1 MRKYL
6 PIIISFFFLLVSILC
21 WDKINL
27 TYDESNSIIGQ
38 YSLKKINPNNDLL
51 RFLILIIPSAL
62 IYLVSFLYFNK
73 STFSLNKNNSEYFLS
88 DSLKINERYN
98 LDNYFYLFIALI
110 IIEFLSFNFRS
121 ALNVDTFHDSV
132 FLTPPTNYLINGG
145 YFSSTLYDYGFT
157 GNNLGLLFNYFFGF
171 YTLGSINFIKLLL
184 ILFIKLLLILISK
197 KLIVY
202 LNYGNFYKKIFFIL
216 FTFIIIS
223 LPNYY
228 DLSSHFSPRSGL
240 YLLIILLIG
249 SSLCVKKNKDFKF
262 FIIGTFSLT
271 SLLWWFDIGFYVNF
285 LFILL
290 SLYLIHH
297 SEKRN
302 LLFLVSGVLISWV
315 IFLIFTPSNEINGF
329 LYNLIF
335 ILNTTDYLIGIE
347 YLKPFSE
354 NSFRWTKALL
364 IIFISCICLVNLNFS
379 KKINLNVNLKI
390 YLNLIF
396 ISGIIFFK
404 SALTRSDIY
413 HLKYSSGLYTL
424 IFIYIIIYFIF
435 FYLNESKFVGNFLK
449 KLNQKIQKRIIFS
462 LFITLS
468 FLFLGGYLNIKNQ
481 NSAQENIVNLI
492 NFNSNIKELIF
503 NKTENQLK
511 ERDFSVLQKYSKL
524 SANDQCIQYFSDD
537 NFFPYFLNKPT
548 CTKFYL
554 SNQIITNFSEDEF
567 ISQFKKSMPSVILY
581 ESPTK
586 LLFNYDNLQNANK
599 FVRDNYKFYENFN
612 GFIFYKRIK
621 Q

>member
-6 PIIISFFFLLVSILC
+6 PFIISFFFLLVSILF
-21 WDKINL
+21 WDKITL
-27 TYDESNSIIGQ
+27 PYDESNSIIGQ
-38 YSLKKINPNNDLL
+38 YSLKKINPLNDLL
-51 RFLILIIPSAL
+51 RFLIFIIPATL
-62 IYLVSFLYFNK
+62 FYLVTFLYFNK
-73 STFSLNKNNSEYFLS
+73 STFNLNKNSSEYFLNHS
-88 DSLKINERYN
+88 FKKNGKQN

-121 ALNVDTFHDSV
+121 ALIVDTFHDSV
-132 FLTPPTNYLINGG
+132 FLTPPTNYLANEGF
-145 YFSSTLYDYGFT
+145 FSSTLYDYGFT
-157 GNNLGLLFNYFFGF
+157 GNNLGLFFNYFFGF

-197 KLIVY
+197 KLIEY
-202 LNYGNFYKKIFFIL
+202 IDYENFYKKIFFIL

-228 DLSSHFSPRSGL
+228 DLSSHFSPRSAL
-240 YLLIILLIG
+240 YLLVILLIS
-249 SSLCVKKNKDFKF
+249 SSLCAKKNNDLKF
-262 FIIGTFSLT
+262 FIIGTFSLI

-285 LFILL
+285 LVILL
-290 SLYLIHH
+290 SLYLINH

-302 LLFLVSGVLISWV
+302 LLFLASGVIISWAG
-315 IFLIFTPSNEINGF
+315 FLIFSPSNEIIDF
-329 LYNLIF
+329 FYNLKF
-335 ILNTTDYLIGIE
+335 ILFTTDYLIGIE

-364 IIFISCICLVNLNFS
+364 IIFISCICLVNLNLS

-396 ISGIIFFK
+396 ISGIIYFK
-404 SALTRSDIY
+404 SALTRSDVY

-424 IFIYIIIYFIF
+424 IFIFVIIYFLF
-435 FYLNESKFVGNFLK
+435 FYLNKNKFVGNYLK
-449 KLNQKIQKRIIFS
+449 KLNNKIQKQIIF
-462 LFITLS
+462 LFFSILS
-468 FLFLGGYLNIKNQ
+468 FLFLGGYLNVKNQ
-481 NSAQENIVNLI
+481 NPAQENIINLI
-492 NFNSNIKELIF
+492 NFNSNIKELIVK
-503 NKTENQLK
+503 KTESQLK
-511 ERDFSVLQKYSKL
+511 ERDLLVLQKYRKL

-554 SNQIITNFSEDEF
+554 SNQILTNFSEDEF
-567 ISQFKKSMPSVILY
+567 ISQFKKSMPNVILF
-581 ESPTK
+581 ESPKK

-599 FVRDNYKFYENFN
+599 FVRDNYEFYENFN
-612 GFIFYKRIK
+612 GFIFYKKIK

>member
-6 PIIISFFFLLVSILC
+6 PFIISFFFLLVSILF
-21 WDKINL
+21 WDKITLPYN
-27 TYDESNSIIGQ
+27 ESNSIIGQ
-38 YSLKKINPNNDLL
+38 YSLNKINPLNDLL
-51 RFLILIIPSAL
+51 RFLIFIIPATL

-88 DSLKINERYN
+88 DSFKINGKQN
-98 LDNYFYLFIALI
+98 LDNYFYLFLALI

-121 ALNVDTFHDSV
+121 ALIVDTFHDSV
-132 FLTPPTNYLINGG
+132 FLTPPTNYLVNEGF
-145 YFSSTLYDYGFT
+145 FSSTLYDYGFT
-157 GNNLGLLFNYFFGF
+157 GNNLGLFFNYFFGF
-171 YTLGSINFIKLLL
+171 YTLGSINFVKLLL
-184 ILFIKLLLILISK
+184 ILFIKLLLVLISK
-197 KLIVY
+197 KLIEY
-202 LNYGNFYKKIFFIL
+202 LNYKSFLKKIFFIL
-216 FTFIIIS
+216 FTFVIIS

-228 DLSSHFSPRSGL
+228 DLSSHFSPRSVL
-240 YLLIILLIG
+240 YLLVILLIG
-249 SSLCVKKNKDFKF
+249 SSLCEKKNKDLKF
-262 FIIGTFSLT
+262 FILGTFSLI
-271 SLLWWFDIGFYVNF
+271 SLFWWFDIGFYVNF
-285 LFILL
+285 LLILL
-290 SLYLIHH
+290 SLYLINH

-302 LLFLVSGVLISWV
+302 LLFLASGFLISWAV
-315 IFLIFTPSNEINGF
+315 FFIFTPSNETRDF
-329 LYNLIF
+329 LYNLMF

-396 ISGIIFFK
+396 ISGVIFFK

-424 IFIYIIIYFIF
+424 IFIFIIVYYLF
-435 FYLNESKFVGNFLK
+435 FYLNENKFVSNYLK
-449 KLNQKIQKRIIFS
+449 KLNKKIQKQIIF
-462 LFITLS
+462 LS
-468 FLFLGGYLNIKNQ
+468 FLILSFFFLGGYLNVKNQ
-481 NSAQENIVNLI
+481 NSAQENIMNLI
-492 NFNSNIKELIF
+492 NFNSNIKELIVK
-503 NKTENQLK
+503 KTESQLK
-511 ERDFSVLQKYSKL
+511 ERDLSILQKYREL
-524 SANDQCIQYFSDD
+524 SVNDQCIQYFSDD

-554 SNQIITNFSEDEF
+554 SNQILTNFSEDEF
-567 ISQFKKSMPSVILY
+567 ISQFKKSMPNVILY
-581 ESPTK
+581 KSPTK

-599 FVRDNYKFYENFN
+599 FVRDNYEFYENFN
-612 GFIFYKRIK
+612 GFIFYKKIK